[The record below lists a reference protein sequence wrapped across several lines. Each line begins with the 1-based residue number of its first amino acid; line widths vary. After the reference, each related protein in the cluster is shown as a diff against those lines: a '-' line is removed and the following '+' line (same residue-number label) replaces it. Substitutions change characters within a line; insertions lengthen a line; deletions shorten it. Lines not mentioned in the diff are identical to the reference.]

1 MVLLQT
7 VIKKA
12 FIKVQ
17 NIRVRNDIVVR
28 MSVVRSAILVLAG
41 LPLIIMLGVFMLP
54 RNMDTALAQ
63 SMDTTE
69 KNTVSQERL
78 REQEIL
84 AQYQEYCHRF
94 EAVEQRADIAENAVD
109 WRCAD

>member
-69 KNTVSQERL
+69 KIQFHRSGCASRKSLHNIRNIVIVLRRWNSER
-78 REQEIL
+78 IL
-84 AQYQEYCHRF
+84 QKTALQ
-94 EAVEQRADIAENAVD
+94 
-109 WRCAD
+109 